1 MKEFELYLGPINGI
15 VKVKILRKK
24 IKNVHLKVF
33 RSLEVA
39 LSVPEAVPDEWI
51 QSFLSERQ
59 KWIDDQITKYK
70 KTSGYNNLLDIKN
83 GASTQ
88 YLGKDMRIYKEA
100 SLSNYVELDEKR
112 IHLFVTE
119 WNDDELVQK
128 VFNKWW
134 RQTAKEIYQSE
145 VDSYYIKLSES
156 TM

>member
-1 MKEFELYLGPINGI
+1 
-15 VKVKILRKK
+15 
-24 IKNVHLKVF
+24 
-33 RSLEVA
+33 
-39 LSVPEAVPDEWI
+39 
-51 QSFLSERQ
+51 
-59 KWIDDQITKYK
+59 
-70 KTSGYNNLLDIKN
+70 
-83 GASTQ
+83 
-88 YLGKDMRIYKEA
+88 MRIYKEA